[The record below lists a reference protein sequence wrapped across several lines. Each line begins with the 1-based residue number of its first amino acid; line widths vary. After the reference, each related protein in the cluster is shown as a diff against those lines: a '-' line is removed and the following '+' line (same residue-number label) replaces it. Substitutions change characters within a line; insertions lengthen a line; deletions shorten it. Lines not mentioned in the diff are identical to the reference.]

1 MIILNR
7 DKPQKNEYIL
17 LDELE
22 KINSLNKKKVILTK
36 NLWIEKKQILKE
48 KQINVGIQINSD
60 ESLDEITE
68 DLRYFSL
75 IQFNFLTF
83 RDGRPFSIAKILRKK
98 LNFEKEIR
106 ASGHI
111 LPDQYIFLIRCGFDT
126 VEIEEKSMDVWTRFF
141 KMVISKSKSGGCPP
155 GAFFRR
161 LFLPPL

>member
-1 MIILNR
+1 MIILNK
-7 DKPQKNEYIL
+7 DKPQKNEYIF

-22 KINSLNKKKVILTK
+22 QIKSLNKKKVILTK

-48 KQINVGIQINSD
+48 KKINVGIQINSD

-68 DLRYFSL
+68 DLQYFSL

-83 RDGRPFSIAKILRKK
+83 KDGRPFSIAKILRKK
-98 LNFEKEIR
+98 LNFKKEIR

-126 VEIEEKSMDVWTRFF
+126 VEIEEKNMDVWTRFF
-141 KMVISKSKSGGCPP
+141 KMDEG
-155 GAFFRR
+155 
-161 LFLPPL
+161 LYYQ

>member
-1 MIILNR
+1 MIILNK
-7 DKPQKNEYIL
+7 DKPQKNEYIF

-22 KINSLNKKKVILTK
+22 QIKSLNKKKVILTK

-48 KQINVGIQINSD
+48 KKINVGIQINSD

-68 DLRYFSL
+68 DLQYFSL

-83 RDGRPFSIAKILRKK
+83 KDGRPFSIAKILRKK

-126 VEIEEKSMDVWTRFF
+126 VEIEKKYMDVWIRFF
-141 KMVISKSKSGGCPP
+141 KMDKG
-155 GAFFRR
+155 
-161 LFLPPL
+161 LYYQ

>member
-48 KQINVGIQINSD
+48 KKINVGIQINSD

-68 DLRYFSL
+68 DLQYFSL

-83 RDGRPFSIAKILRKK
+83 KDGRPFSITKILRKK

-111 LPDQYIFLIRCGFDT
+111 LPDQYIFLMRCGFDT
-126 VEIEEKSMDVWTRFF
+126 VEIEEKNMDVWIRFF
-141 KMVISKSKSGGCPP
+141 KMDEG
-155 GAFFRR
+155 
-161 LFLPPL
+161 LYYQ

>member
-48 KQINVGIQINSD
+48 KKINVGIQLNSD

-68 DLRYFSL
+68 DLQFFSL

-83 RDGRPFSIAKILRKK
+83 KDGRPFSIAKILRKK

-111 LPDQYIFLIRCGFDT
+111 LPDQYIFLMRCGFDT
-126 VEIEEKSMDVWTRFF
+126 VEIEEKNIDIWIRFF
-141 KMVISKSKSGGCPP
+141 KMDEG
-155 GAFFRR
+155 
-161 LFLPPL
+161 LYYQ

>member
-1 MIILNR
+1 MIILNK
-7 DKPQKNEYIL
+7 DKPQKNEYIF

-22 KINSLNKKKVILTK
+22 QIKSLNKKKVILTK

-48 KQINVGIQINSD
+48 KKINVGIQINSD

-83 RDGRPFSIAKILRKK
+83 KDGRPFSIAKILRKR
-98 LNFEKEIR
+98 LNFKKEIR

-126 VEIEEKSMDVWTRFF
+126 VEIEEKNMDVWTRFF
-141 KMVISKSKSGGCPP
+141 KMDEG
-155 GAFFRR
+155 
-161 LFLPPL
+161 LYYQ

>member
-68 DLRYFSL
+68 DLQYFSL

-126 VEIEEKSMDVWTRFF
+126 VEIEEKNMDVWTRFF
-141 KMVISKSKSGGCPP
+141 KMDEG
-155 GAFFRR
+155 
-161 LFLPPL
+161 LYYQ

>member
-1 MIILNR
+1 MIILNK
-7 DKPQKNEYIL
+7 DKPQKNEYIF

-22 KINSLNKKKVILTK
+22 QIKSLNKKKVILTK

-48 KQINVGIQINSD
+48 KKINVGIQINSD

-68 DLRYFSL
+68 DLQYFSL

-126 VEIEEKSMDVWTRFF
+126 VEIEEKNINVWTRFF
-141 KMVISKSKSGGCPP
+141 KMDEG
-155 GAFFRR
+155 
-161 LFLPPL
+161 LYYQ

>member
-1 MIILNR
+1 MIILNK
-7 DKPQKNEYIL
+7 DKPQKNEYIFL
-17 LDELE
+17 NELE
-22 KINSLNKKKVILTK
+22 QIKSLNKKKVILTK

-68 DLRYFSL
+68 DLQYFSL

-83 RDGRPFSIAKILRKK
+83 KDGRPFSITKILRKK

-111 LPDQYIFLIRCGFDT
+111 LPDQYIFLMRCGFDT
-126 VEIEEKSMDVWTRFF
+126 VEIEEKNMDVWIRFF
-141 KMVISKSKSGGCPP
+141 KMDEG
-155 GAFFRR
+155 
-161 LFLPPL
+161 LYYQ

>member
-7 DKPQKNEYIL
+7 DKPQKNKYIF

-48 KQINVGIQINSD
+48 KKINVGIQINSD

-68 DLRYFSL
+68 DLQYFSL

-126 VEIEEKSMDVWTRFF
+126 VEIEEKNMDVWTRFF
-141 KMVISKSKSGGCPP
+141 KMDEG
-155 GAFFRR
+155 
-161 LFLPPL
+161 LYYQ

>member
-1 MIILNR
+1 MIILNK
-7 DKPQKNEYIL
+7 DKPQKNEYIF

-22 KINSLNKKKVILTK
+22 QIKSLNKKKLILTK

-48 KQINVGIQINSD
+48 KKINVGIQINSD
-60 ESLDEITE
+60 ESLDEITK
-68 DLRYFSL
+68 DLQYFSL

-83 RDGRPFSIAKILRKK
+83 KDGRPFSIAKILRKK

-126 VEIEEKSMDVWTRFF
+126 VEIEEKNINVWTRFF
-141 KMVISKSKSGGCPP
+141 KMDEG
-155 GAFFRR
+155 
-161 LFLPPL
+161 LYYQ